1 MYRVY
6 RVELEDTLDSIA
18 DKFNTTID
26 SLRQLNGKNI
36 EDMIIPNNY
45 IIVPKDEQG
54 VFEVYKIKKGD
65 TIYSIAKSYDVDP
78 KFLSELNG
86 LDADDYL
93 YVDQE
98 ILVPKRNIGVYV
110 TEQGDTID
118 IILQKTG
125 KNIEE
130 ILEFNKNLYVQPEQL
145 LIYKKEKKM

>member
-1 MYRVY
+1 M
-6 RVELEDTLDSIA
+6 
-18 DKFNTTID
+18 
-26 SLRQLNGKNI
+26 
-36 EDMIIPNNY
+36 
-45 IIVPKDEQG
+45 
-54 VFEVYKIKKGD
+54 
-65 TIYSIAKSYDVDP
+65 
-78 KFLSELNG
+78 
-86 LDADDYL
+86 DADDYL

>member
-65 TIYSIAKSYDVDP
+65 TIYSVAKSYDVDP